1 MLSTSV
7 CPVVD
12 SCDDLFPSRA
22 FCGDE
27 SLFALRRALCVPPGT
42 PASDARARGTT
53 IHRHYIGG
61 GLLPIFF
68 SEFGLSRRPLVP
80 NATHFSSLGICIA
93 MLPCRTWCVLTLSA
107 PIPGLARLSLISGLT
122 RLTRRAR
129 LP

>member
-1 MLSTSV
+1 MRGKVKAARLKPKRAGNRLL
-7 CPVVD
+7 PVSD
-12 SCDDLFPSRA
+12 S
-22 FCGDE
+22 
-27 SLFALRRALCVPPGT
+27 
-42 PASDARARGTT
+42 RARGTT

-68 SEFGLSRRPLVP
+68 SEFGLRHRPLVP
-80 NATHFSSLGICIA
+80 NATHFSSLGVCIA